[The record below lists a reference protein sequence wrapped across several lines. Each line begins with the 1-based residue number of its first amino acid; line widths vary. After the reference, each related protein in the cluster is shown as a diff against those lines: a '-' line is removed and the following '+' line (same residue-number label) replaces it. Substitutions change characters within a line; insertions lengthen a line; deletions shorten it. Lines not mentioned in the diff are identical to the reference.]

1 MTNTATKPFDAAEY
15 LETEQDIKEFLRQAA
30 EDGNTQ
36 HLVHCLGVAVRS
48 KGMSEV
54 ATNVG
59 VTRAS
64 LYKSFAEGANP
75 KLDTINKVLGVLG
88 CKLSVTA
95 DNSQSH
101 A

>member
-1 MTNTATKPFDAAEY
+1 MT
-15 LETEQDIKEFLRQAA
+15 
-30 EDGNTQ
+30 
-36 HLVHCLGVAVRS
+36 
-48 KGMSEV
+48 EV
-54 ATNVG
+54 AAKAG

-75 KLDTINKVLGVLG
+75 KLDTINKVLGVFG
-88 CKLSVTA
+88 CKFSVTA